1 MPWKYILHLLSKI
14 KYPKLS
20 LQASNLRDLKMQM
33 KIFYF
38 SLKIPLYSKIV
49 QSLVFISL
57 YLYLLLLKIL
67 THRPFAHLKT
77 NNRLSES
84 CT

>member
-33 KIFYF
+33 KIF
-38 SLKIPLYSKIV
+38 
-49 QSLVFISL
+49 
-57 YLYLLLLKIL
+57 LLLTENTSIL
-67 THRPFAHLKT
+67 QDCAKSCLYIIVPVSSA
-77 NNRLSES
+77 SENTDS
-84 CT
+84 